1 MRGATTGLGSRGLGR
16 GVGGIAGA
24 GGVHRGHLRRG
35 RHIPALDGGRLVFL
49 IIEAIRRKPISQ
61 KYEIAINA
69 AGFILLI
76 GLMIFATFN
85 DITKLIV

>member
-1 MRGATTGLGSRGLGR
+1 MTAFLSIILAFMN
-16 GVGGIAGA
+16 I
-24 GGVHRGHLRRG
+24 LP
-35 RHIPALDGGRLVFL
+35 IPALDGGRLVFL